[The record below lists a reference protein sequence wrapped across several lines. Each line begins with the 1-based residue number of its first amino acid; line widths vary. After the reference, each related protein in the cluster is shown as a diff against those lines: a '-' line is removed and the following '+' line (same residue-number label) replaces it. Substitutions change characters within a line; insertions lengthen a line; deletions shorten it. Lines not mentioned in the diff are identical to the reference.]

1 VNDAMWFQG
10 LPPGYAAFQ
19 RSQAP
24 GSFGGGAH
32 KKDERKGRW
41 QPDEQLRF
49 QEALEMYGSGDW
61 QGISQHVGSRS
72 VSQVRSHAHSLE
84 AKSSAASLDEFGD
97 EDARAA
103 DAKEASEA
111 LVSISR
117 SGSPVNEP
125 KSQPASRA
133 PTPSGG
139 PLALTLSTGPS
150 SDIDDAADDDFVDA
164 GPSGVL

>member
-1 VNDAMWFQG
+1 MTDRTIATITPLFW
-10 LPPGYAAFQ
+10 
-19 RSQAP
+19 R
-24 GSFGGGAH
+24 GGGAH

-41 QPDEQLRF
+41 QPDEQQRF
-49 QEALEMYGSGDW
+49 QEAMEMYGAGDW

-72 VSQVRSHAHSLE
+72 VSQVRSHAHSFE
-84 AKSSAASLDEFGD
+84 ARSATGVDDFGD
-97 EDARAA
+97 EEARAA

-139 PLALTLSTGPS
+139 PLALNLSTGPS
-150 SDIDDAADDDFVDA
+150 SDVDVPDANDDDDDDDYVDA
-164 GPSGVL
+164 GPVGVL